1 MRIEDLKDTQI
12 LSIHNVIKIYMKET
26 IFTVAILD
34 KREMLNNK
42 QI

>member
-12 LSIHNVIKIYMKET
+12 LSIHNVKKIMKEA
-26 IFTVAILD
+26 IFIVSVLSE
-34 KREMLNNK
+34 REMLNNK

>member
-12 LSIHNVIKIYMKET
+12 LSIHNVIKIMKET
-26 IFTVAILD
+26 IFIIAVLSE
-34 KREMLNNK
+34 REMLNYK